1 MLIKKTGIRTGST
14 ITASETE
21 EWMGTGCSG
30 EAGGVRELEERREGK
45 L

>member
-1 MLIKKTGIRTGST
+1 MKKPGIRIGFT

-21 EWMGTGCSG
+21 EWMGTRCRG
-30 EAGGVRELEERREGK
+30 EAEGVRELEERREGK